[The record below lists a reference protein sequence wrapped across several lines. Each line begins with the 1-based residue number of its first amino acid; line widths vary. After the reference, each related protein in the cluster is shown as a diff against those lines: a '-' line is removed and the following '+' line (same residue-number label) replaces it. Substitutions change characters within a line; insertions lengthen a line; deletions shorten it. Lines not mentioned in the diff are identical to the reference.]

1 MLKPEK
7 INWKDTN
14 LALIGSDL
22 DRKIKAAAAKNE
34 PQWTNVG
41 ENVELRIWR
50 IEQFIV
56 KPWPKGKYGKF
67 HTGDSYVIL
76 NTYQPVSS
84 NPKLAYDI
92 HIWIGDE
99 SSQDEYGTAAYKMV
113 ELDDK
118 LGGAA
123 VQHREVQEKE
133 SQKFLSYFKNNITY
147 LAGGVDSGF
156 KHVEPSAV
164 EPHLYRVKGTK
175 QNLAMTQLP
184 VRRDQLNSGD
194 VFILVGGEDAVW
206 LWIGAEANAE
216 ERAKGQ
222 DVARTFCKKGN
233 VVVLDQGKN
242 DGETE
247 VPEFWSFLPGKV
259 STMGVFKKS
268 LHVKDADD
276 LDSKVK
282 SFNPILYLL
291 PDVITGRLSKVAS
304 AKPVPTGPTKAL
316 TPRIK
321 RKELDKNHGY
331 LLDTGF
337 HVFIWLGT
345 DVKRGTK
352 VNAIPQSN
360 DYFKKHKRPLL
371 PVTMLKS
378 GQETSEF
385 NDYFYDAPEDTGC
398 SCTIL

>member
-1 MLKPEK
+1 M
-7 INWKDTN
+7 TCV
-14 LALIGSDL
+14 S
-22 DRKIKAAAAKNE
+22 R
-34 PQWTNVG
+34 
-41 ENVELRIWR
+41 R

-56 KPWPKGKYGKF
+56 KPWTKSKYGKF

-76 NTYQPVSS
+76 NTYQPIPS

-99 SSQDEYGTAAYKMV
+99 STQDEYGTAAYKMV

-123 VQHREVQEKE
+123 VQHREVQGNE
-133 SQKFLSYFKNNITY
+133 SKKFLAYFNNNITY
-147 LAGGVDSGF
+147 LAGGVESGF

-194 VFILVGGEDAVW
+194 VFVLVAGEDAVW

-216 ERAKGQ
+216 ERAKGR

-247 VPEFWSFLPGKV
+247 VPEFWEFLPGKV
-259 STMGVFKKS
+259 AVLGLLKKS

-282 SFNPILYLL
+282 SFNPVLYRMSDDR
-291 PDVITGRLSKVAS
+291 PDGRLTKAAS
-304 AKPVPTGPTKAL
+304 AKPVQTGPTNATKNA
-316 TPRIK
+316 IA
-321 RKELDKNHGY
+321 RKELTQKYGY

-337 HVFIWLGT
+337 HVFIWLGEN
-345 DVKRGTK
+345 VKRGTK

-360 DYFKKHKRPLL
+360 AYFKSYKRPLL
-371 PVTMLKS
+371 AVTLLKS

-385 NDYFYDAPEDTGC
+385 LEYFYDAPADTGC
-398 SCTIL
+398 SCTIS

>member
-1 MLKPEK
+1 MMKPEK

-41 ENVELRIWR
+41 KTVELRIWR

-76 NTYQPVSS
+76 NTYKPIPS

-123 VQHREVQEKE
+123 VQHREVQDKE
-133 SQKFLSYFKNNITY
+133 SQKFLKYFNNNITH
-147 LAGGVDSGF
+147 LAGGVESGF
-156 KHVEPSAV
+156 NHVEPSSV

-175 QNLAMTQLP
+175 QNLAMVQLP

-194 VFILVGGEDAVW
+194 VFILVGGDDAVW
-206 LWIGAEANAE
+206 LWIGADANSE
-216 ERAKGQ
+216 EVAKGRS
-222 DVARTFCKKGN
+222 VARTFCKKGN

-242 DGETE
+242 DGEAE
-247 VPEFWSFLPGKV
+247 VADFWAFLPGKV
-259 STMGVFKKS
+259 TTMGVFKKS
-268 LHVKDADD
+268 LHVKDADEM
-276 LDSKVK
+276 DSKVK
-282 SFNPILYLL
+282 AFIPVLYNLL
-291 PDVITGRLSKVAS
+291 GMSRVAI
-304 AKPVPTGPTKAL
+304 AKPVPVGPTKAK

-321 RKELDKNHGY
+321 RKELKQDHGY

-337 HVFIWLGT
+337 HVFIWLGKN
-345 DVKRGTK
+345 VKQRVK
-352 VNAIPQSN
+352 VDAIPQSAT
-360 DYFKKHKRPLL
+360 YFKKHKRPLL
-371 PVTMLKS
+371 PVTLLKS
-378 GQETSEF
+378 GQETSDF
-385 NDYFYDAPEDTGC
+385 NDFFYDAPEDTGC
-398 SCTIL
+398 GCIIS

>member
-1 MLKPEK
+1 MMKPEK
-7 INWKDTN
+7 ISWKDTN

-22 DRKIKAAAAKNE
+22 DKKIKAAAAKNE

-41 ENVELRIWR
+41 KSVELRVWR

-56 KPWPKGKYGKF
+56 KPWPKRKYGKF
-67 HTGDSYVIL
+67 HTGDSYVVL
-76 NTYQPVSS
+76 NTFKPIPS

-123 VQHREVQEKE
+123 VQHREVQGKE
-133 SQKFLSYFKNNITY
+133 SGKFLKYFNNSVTY
-147 LAGGVDSGF
+147 LAGGVESGF

-175 QNLAMTQLP
+175 KNLALTQLP

-194 VFILVGGEDAVW
+194 VFILVGGDDAVW

-216 ERAKGQ
+216 EKAKGRT
-222 DVARTFCKKGN
+222 VARSFCQKGN
-233 VVVLDQGKN
+233 VVVLDQGRN
-242 DGETE
+242 DGESE
-247 VPEFWSFLPGKV
+247 ASEFWTYLPGKV
-259 STMGVFKKS
+259 TTMGVFKKS
-268 LHVKDADD
+268 LHVQESDDKDA
-276 LDSKVK
+276 KVRA
-282 SFNPILYLL
+282 FNPVLYKLL
-291 PDVITGRLSKVAS
+291 DNINARMSQVAS
-304 AKPVPTGPTKAL
+304 AKPVSLGPTNAKA
-316 TPRIK
+316 PRIK
-321 RKELDKNHGY
+321 RKELNQNHGY

-337 HVFIWLGT
+337 HVYIWLGKN
-345 DVKRGTK
+345 VKQGTK
-352 VNAIPQSN
+352 ANAIPQSAT
-360 DYFKKHKRPLL
+360 YCKKYKRPHL
-371 PVTMLKS
+371 PVTLLKS

-385 NDYFYDAPEDTGC
+385 NDFFYDAPKESTCGC
-398 SCTIL
+398 IIQ